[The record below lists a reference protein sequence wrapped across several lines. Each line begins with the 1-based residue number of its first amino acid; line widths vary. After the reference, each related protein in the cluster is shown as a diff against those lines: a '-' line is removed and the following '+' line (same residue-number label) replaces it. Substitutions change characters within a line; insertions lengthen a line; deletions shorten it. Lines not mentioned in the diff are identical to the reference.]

1 MFFILYNKNYMKKL
15 MMTCLLTVVCV
26 LTTSAQTGVYDFKV
40 KDDSGKEVS
49 LSDYRGKVLK
59 LKFPCI

>member
-15 MMTCLLTVVCV
+15 MMTCLLTVVSV
-26 LTTSAQTGVYDFKV
+26 LTTSAQTDIYDFKV

-49 LSDYRGKVLK
+49 LQRVKPIK

>member
-15 MMTCLLTVVCV
+15 MMTCLLTVVSV
-26 LTTSAQTGVYDFKV
+26 LTTSAQTDIYDFKV
-40 KDDSGKEVS
+40 KDDLGKEVS
-49 LSDYRGKVLK
+49 LQRVKPIK

>member
-1 MFFILYNKNYMKKL
+1 
-15 MMTCLLTVVCV
+15 MMTCLLTVVSV
-26 LTTSAQTGVYDFKV
+26 LTTSAQTGIYDFKV

-49 LSDYRGKVLK
+49 LQRVKPIK

>member
-15 MMTCLLTVVCV
+15 MMTCLLTVVNV
-26 LTTSAQTGVYDFKV
+26 LTTSAQTDIYDFKV

-49 LSDYRGKVLK
+49 LQRVKPIK

>member
-1 MFFILYNKNYMKKL
+1 MFFILNNKNYMKKL
-15 MMTCLLTVVCV
+15 MMTCLLTVVSV
-26 LTTSAQTGVYDFKV
+26 LTTSAQTGIYDFKV

-49 LSDYRGKVLK
+49 LQRVKPIK

>member
-1 MFFILYNKNYMKKL
+1 MFFILNNKNYMKKL
-15 MMTCLLTVVCV
+15 MMTCLLTVVSV
-26 LTTSAQTGVYDFKV
+26 LTTSAQTDIYDFKV

-49 LSDYRGKVLK
+49 LQRVKPIK